1 MTDINSMSAEDS
13 VNVHDTIIC
22 LIDEYSSGKK
32 LAFDCHVLLKNA
44 KGVDVVY
51 LSGYKS
57 RNDFVEWPDIL
68 AKVDKSLPVVGLG
81 NHGFS
86 GHFNVFI

>member
-1 MTDINSMSAEDS
+1 MSAEDS

-22 LIDEYSSGKK
+22 LIDEYRSGKK
-32 LAFDCHVLLKNA
+32 SAFDCHVLQKNER
-44 KGVDVVY
+44 GVDVIY
-51 LSGYKS
+51 LSGYRS
-57 RNDFVEWPDIL
+57 RNDFVEWAVIL
-68 AKVDKSLPVVGLG
+68 AKVDKSLPSVSLG